1 MRVSSYTTV
10 SVRSALVRSC
20 KWHWEV
26 WHRLKAVKQKLGIL
40 PKNQLQPPV
49 FHQFSKNPQD
59 FPKLSSKNQDIPII
73 HSNHVP
79 IYHIPPGHFPIVFP
93 RISAIFPLRF
103 LRPKS
108 QNGRPSPGTGRRC
121 APPARWHLAEGPA
134 PGVAGED
141 KIFRL

>member
-26 WHRLKAVKQKLGIL
+26 WHRLEAVKQKLGIL

-49 FHQFSKNPQD
+49 SHQFSKNPQD

-79 IYHIPPGHFPIVFP
+79 IYHIPPGHFPT
-93 RISAIFPLRF
+93 IFPSFSQGFPPFFPSVFSAQKVKSRPAFARHRKALRTSGS
-103 LRPKS
+103 LASGR
-108 QNGRPSPGTGRRC
+108 RPSTWSGR
-121 APPARWHLAEGPA
+121 G
-134 PGVAGED
+134 G
-141 KIFRL
+141 